1 MARPAQ
7 IRALAYAVRPRVLAK
22 YLGQLGLALAALQ
35 AVPLGA
41 SLLAGEWGFA
51 VVYSAVGAGVAL
63 LCWPLARLRF
73 SGTVQANEA
82 LATGALV
89 FIFAAA
95 VNVPGFLYAGLAP
108 VDAVFEA
115 VSGVTTTG
123 LTPLREVSAMPATFL
138 VARAWSQWY
147 GGLGIVVLAMAL
159 LASHSTA
166 YRRLYAPD
174 REPEDLAVST
184 HVYAR
189 RALVAYVG
197 ITAVGIALA
206 TALGTAP
213 LHAFT
218 HVFAAVSTG
227 GFSSLDQG
235 IAGLGGGTIATL
247 MVLSVSGAIALPTY
261 FLLLSGGWRSTARQ
275 PEWPLLLGLILLLA
289 LAVPLLLMSQAGFAP
304 REAWLHGAV
313 LAASAQTT
321 TGFSSVSLAGLPPAV
336 LVLLAFGMAIG
347 GSTGSTAGGIKLLR
361 VLIAWRLLRLQL
373 QRTALT
379 PHAVAG
385 FRLRGRDLQAEDIER
400 VLILF
405 ILFLG
410 LVGAS
415 WLAFLVTGLEPAA
428 AFFEVLSA
436 TATVGLSTGITPDLP
451 DSLKLL
457 LCLNMLAGRVEIIA
471 LLVLVVPGTWI
482 GKRSKE
488 Q

>member
-7 IRALAYAVRPRVLAK
+7 ITTLAYAVRPRVLGK

-41 SLLAGEWGFA
+41 SLLLGEFGFA
-51 VVYSAVGAGVAL
+51 VIYSTLGAGVAL
-63 LCWPLARLRF
+63 VCWPLARLRF

-82 LATGALV
+82 LSIGALV

-95 VNVPGFLYAGLAP
+95 LNVPAFLYAGLAP

-123 LTPLREVSAMPATFL
+123 LTAVTEVSAMPATFL

-147 GGLGIVVLAMAL
+147 GGLGIVVLATAL

-166 YRRLYAPD
+166 YRRLYAPEND
-174 REPEDLAVST
+174 PEDLAVST
-184 HVYAR
+184 RLYAR
-189 RALVAYVG
+189 RALVAYLA
-197 ITAVGIALA
+197 ITAAGVVVVLL
-206 TALGTAP
+206 LGTAP

-235 IAGLGGGTIATL
+235 IAALGGATIAALT
-247 MVLSVSGAIALPTY
+247 VLSVSGAIALPTY
-261 FLLLSGGWRSTARQ
+261 FLLLGRDWRSAARQ
-275 PEWPLLLGLILLLA
+275 PEWPLLLGLIVLLA
-289 LAVPLLLMSQAGFAP
+289 VAVPWLLMSQAGFAP

-313 LAASAQTT
+313 LAASAQST

-385 FRLRGRDLQAEDIER
+385 FRLYGRDLQADDVER

-405 ILFLG
+405 VLFLG

-415 WLAFLVTGLEPAA
+415 WLVFLLYGLEPAA

-451 DSLKLL
+451 DPLKLL
-457 LCLNMLAGRVEIIA
+457 LCINMLAGRVEIVA
-471 LLVLVVPGTWI
+471 LLVLAVPGTWI
-482 GKRSKE
+482 GKRSKD